1 MFALSIL
8 LEGLI
13 DNMSKLMAEIE
24 QSLLNADSR
33 FLLSNI
39 CSYYQSAIKVM

>member
-13 DNMSKLMAEIE
+13 DNMRLMAEIE